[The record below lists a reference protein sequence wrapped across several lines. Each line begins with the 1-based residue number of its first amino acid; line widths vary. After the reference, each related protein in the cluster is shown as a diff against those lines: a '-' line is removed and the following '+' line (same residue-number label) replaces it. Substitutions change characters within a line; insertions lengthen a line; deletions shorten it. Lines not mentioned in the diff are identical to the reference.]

1 MRNILF
7 MLVITLCYITYY
19 NAGRL
24 AIDFDFE
31 HTMALTLL
39 YHLVCCEV
47 SLWDACYPVNSF
59 HFAILVCLLYV
70 CMYCTAITCCIHV
83 CHDI

>member
-1 MRNILF
+1 
-7 MLVITLCYITYY
+7 MLVITLFYTTEY

-24 AIDFDFE
+24 AKDNDIE
-31 HTMALTLL
+31 HIMALTLL

-59 HFAILVCLLYV
+59 HFAILVCFLYV
-70 CMYCTAITCCIHV
+70 CM
-83 CHDI
+83 